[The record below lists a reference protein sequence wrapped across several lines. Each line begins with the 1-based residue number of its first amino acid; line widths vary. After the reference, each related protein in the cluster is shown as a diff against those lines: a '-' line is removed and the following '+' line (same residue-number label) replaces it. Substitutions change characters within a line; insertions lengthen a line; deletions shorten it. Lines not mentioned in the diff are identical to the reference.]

1 MSTLAA
7 RALDTN
13 AANFG
18 LGNEVLD
25 VLGARLVRNRETH
38 DIYDA
43 NHASDVTAKT
53 PSEIDALIARLD
65 VEYQHSNHRRFDVD
79 FRTPPEFL
87 ARLLLDGGYERTDA
101 LCLVLEGELVGK
113 PTPCDIRPVV
123 SDEDWEAYWE
133 LMIVNWRDNPNR
145 GEAEHWDAVGRRMF
159 ASHRLKQ
166 GPVQY
171 FLAYLEDQPA
181 GFFNAWEG
189 VDGMGQVEDL
199 FVLPEYRKRG
209 IATALI
215 HHCVAESRRRG
226 AKEVL
231 IVADPDD
238 TPKNI
243 YARMGFRPVAVHGH
257 YLKKLSK
264 EG

>member
-1 MSTLAA
+1 MQ
-7 RALDTN
+7 
-13 AANFG
+13 
-18 LGNEVLD
+18 
-25 VLGARLVRNRETH
+25 
-38 DIYDA
+38 I
-43 NHASDVTAKT
+43 
-53 PSEIDALIARLD
+53 
-65 VEYQHSNHRRFDVD
+65 
-79 FRTPPEFL
+79 
-87 ARLLLDGGYERTDA
+87 
-101 LCLVLEGELVGK
+101 
-113 PTPCDIRPVV
+113 
-123 SDEDWEAYWE
+123 
-133 LMIVNWRDNPNR
+133 
-145 GEAEHWDAVGRRMF
+145 
-159 ASHRLKQ
+159 
-166 GPVQY
+166 
-171 FLAYLEDQPA
+171 EDQPA